1 MGQAT
6 RRWHHRRCNQLME
19 RPDARPNDLSRSLV
33 SLDQDSTIIA
43 VVEMSQSS
51 WLVGG
56 VLSGIERQPC
66 KKLEPSAE
74 RLLGLLHRWRDEAVR
89 AGSNITRIA
98 LAFEAGRDGFWLAR
112 WLRARGVEAHV
123 IHPSSV
129 AVSREHRR
137 AKTDRLDTELLKRGF
152 LGWLRGE
159 RGHCS
164 MARVPTI
171 AEEDATRPNRERE
184 CLVGER
190 TRIVNRMK
198 GTLARLGIRTFKP
211 TLRKAAERLATLHT
225 PEGSPLPPNVSAELQ
240 RDMARLGFVIS
251 QIKDIEVAR
260 QKRLEQEPE
269 TGPHAMVRLLARIVG
284 VGIETADML
293 VHEVLS
299 RRMRDRKAVARYAGL
314 TGAPDESG
322 AKRREQG
329 LAKAGNAR
337 VRRGMI
343 QLAWRF
349 LLFQKQSALA
359 QWYLARTADGRAGTR
374 ETMIVAL
381 ARKLLIALWRFVTTG
396 ETLEGVVLRPVG

>member
-1 MGQAT
+1 VA
-6 RRWHHRRCNQLME
+6 
-19 RPDARPNDLSRSLV
+19 
-33 SLDQDSTIIA
+33 LDQDSTIIA

-56 VLSGIERQPC
+56 VLPGIERQPR
-66 KKLEPSAE
+66 KKQEPSPA
-74 RLLGLLHRWRDEAVR
+74 RLLALLHRWRDESVR
-89 AGSNITRIA
+89 AGRTITRIA
-98 LAFEAGRDGFWLAR
+98 VAFEAGRDGFWLAR
-112 WLRARGVEAHV
+112 WLEARGVEAHV

-171 AEEDATRPNRERE
+171 AEEDAKRPNRERE
-184 CLVGER
+184 CLVKER
-190 TRIVNRMK
+190 TRLVNRIK
-198 GTLARLGIRTFKP
+198 GTLARLGIRNFKP
-211 TLRKAAERLATLHT
+211 TLRQATERLATMRT
-225 PEGSPLPPNVSAELQ
+225 PEGTPVPPNALAEVQ
-240 RDMARLGFVIS
+240 RDLARLRFVVG
-251 QIKDIEVAR
+251 QIKQIEEAR
-260 QKRLEQEPE
+260 RQRLEEQPE
-269 TGPHAMVRLLARIVG
+269 RGPHAMVRLLARVVG
-284 VGIETADML
+284 IGIETADML
-293 VHEVLS
+293 VNEVLS
-299 RRMRDRKAVARYAGL
+299 RPMRDRRAVARGACPRAGQRPDPGAGL

-349 LLFQKQSALA
+349 LRFQKNSALA
-359 QWYLARTADGRAGTR
+359 QWYHARTADRRGATR
-374 ETMIVAL
+374 KTMIVAL
-381 ARKLLIALWRFVTTG
+381 ARKLLIALWRFGTIGEPMDGVT
-396 ETLEGVVLRPVG
+396 LRPAS